1 MVPQDEII
9 VMKSNRPGDDALRRM
24 FRENKSRVFV
34 CEEEDKVEEE
44 RGPNRQRGQKLV
56 GIISKT
62 DILDV
67 AKKRINLIKQSRN

>member
-1 MVPQDEII
+1 MVPKDEII

-56 GIISKT
+56 GIIVKQIYLMSQ
-62 DILDV
+62 
-67 AKKRINLIKQSRN
+67 KKE

>member
-1 MVPQDEII
+1 MVPKDEII

-34 CEEEDKVEEE
+34 CEEEDKIEDD
-44 RGPNRQRGQKLV
+44 RGPNQQREQKLV

-62 DILDV
+62 DILDF
-67 AKKRINLIKQSRN
+67 AKKKNRI